1 VARSA
6 GAETG
11 VGRHWV
17 RLIALMLALGAAA
30 SAVAAP
36 DPWVD
41 SAPPSFSHLTPRDG
55 LPYPIVFA
63 LAQDGSGF
71 IWMSTPGGLARWDGY
86 RLRVFRHDDSDPNSL
101 PENVV
106 PFLAADELG
115 RVWVGTVSGVVARFD
130 PATDQFIAYRDA
142 SGGIGRLI
150 RMAADRQ
157 GGIWLV
163 GRSGMKRLDFA
174 SGVWR
179 RDGFGGAG
187 EIGSVLFDRDG
198 ALWVGTA
205 QGLMRRSAAT
215 APVQAVPMP
224 AGTAGDTVSALYQ
237 DGAGEIWFGTVG
249 GRIGRFDPASGAAR
263 WMRPAEASGHKV
275 VAIAEPEAG
284 TLWVGE
290 FGGGVRELDLDAG
303 TERRFSHDSADPG
316 TIGDNS
322 VTDILVDRSGLI
334 WTSGQRGID
343 RAIPANH
350 RIASVT
356 SSLPGTDVRSVAAR
370 NGGGVWLGFRA
381 GGMALASSQGD
392 RMTIVHGQPAGLPD
406 ERIQGIAEAPDGSV
420 WLGLSV
426 GLFHVDSTMR
436 RATAQPQL
444 GNVNIMALRYQAPWL
459 WAGGVFGLARVD
471 PKDGATRIYANDPN
485 DSHSL
490 SDNSVM
496 AVFRDREQRLWVG
509 SQHGLN
515 LLEDAERGIFRRIL
529 NDAGDPQSLPSD
541 GVTSIAQDHLGR
553 LWVGTANGIGI
564 FDPNAAGPIRFH
576 RLNSAHGL
584 PNNTALVVEEGDQG
598 QMFVAT
604 GDGMAVVDPDSLT
617 VRPLGP
623 ADGVGIGTYWAG
635 AGTRLDDGTLV
646 FGGFG
651 GMTVVRPGSVP
662 RREYQPPVVVTGL
675 RVGGLAVPS
684 GADIVVPSAEPS
696 LQVEFAALDFA
707 APERNRYAY
716 RLKGAERD
724 WTVTDSA
731 HRIAAYTNL
740 APGRYK
746 LQVRGSNSSGVWSA
760 APLTLAVTVL
770 PAWYQQG
777 WFLAVAALAA
787 LGAIIGAVRARTA
800 FFRHREDTLLREV
813 AARTAEVEAERRRAI
828 AGEEQARR
836 AKDEAESA
844 NRAKSTFLATMSH
857 EIRTPMNGIIG
868 LVRLMLERA
877 LDREV
882 RDQAETIR
890 FSAEALLAILDD
902 ILDFSKLE
910 AGKFT
915 LEDAAF
921 DPRRLINGV
930 GDLMRSRVDEKGL
943 RLAVTVADEL
953 PSYLRGDANRVR
965 QILVNLLGNAVKFTK
980 RGGIS
985 VTVGMAGAR
994 WWICVSDT
1002 GIGIAADAVGRLF
1015 SQFTQADDSVARR
1028 FGGTGLGLAICR
1040 RLAEL
1045 MGGAI
1050 TVDSALGQGSTFRVE
1065 LPLVAATAPEAPA
1078 TAIWPVTN
1086 ALPPLAVLVA
1096 DDNAINQ
1103 KVVAGYLAKGHHRVT
1118 LVDNG
1123 REAVELAARGGF
1135 DIVLMDMQMP
1145 EMDGLEA
1152 TRHIRQLPGPES
1164 RVPILALTANAMR
1177 ADAERCLAA
1186 GMDGHLA
1193 KPVDPEELLACMAR
1207 LVVPLAVVAP
1217 AASSGGDTLGG
1228 LGEHFSPA
1236 EVADLLALFSRTA
1249 TIAIA
1254 DITAAAAAADWA
1266 ETAHAAHDLKGA
1278 AATIG
1283 STALAELAASIEA
1296 AAKAER
1302 GGDVGAL
1309 VDRLPPVWDV
1319 ARASLVA

>member
-1 VARSA
+1 
-6 GAETG
+6 
-11 VGRHWV
+11 
-17 RLIALMLALGAAA
+17 M

-41 SAPPSFSHLTPRDG
+41 SAPPSFRHLTPRDG

-63 LAQDGSGF
+63 LAQDGPGF

-86 RLRVFRHDDSDPNSL
+86 RLRVFRHDDDDPNSL

-115 RVWVGTVSGVVARFD
+115 RVWVATVSGVVARFD
-130 PATDQFIAYRDA
+130 PANDHFVAYRDTG
-142 SGGIGRLI
+142 GGIGRLI
-150 RMAADRQ
+150 RMTSDHQ

-174 SGVWR
+174 SGAWR
-179 RDGFGGAG
+179 RDDPGAIG

-198 ALWVGTA
+198 AQWVGTA
-205 QGLMRRSAAT
+205 KGLTRRSAPS
-215 APVQAVPMP
+215 APWRQPVTLA
-224 AGTAGDTVSALYQ
+224 AGEAGDTVSALYQ
-237 DGAGEIWFGTVG
+237 DGEGTIWFGTVG
-249 GRIGRFDPASGAAR
+249 GRVGHYDPASGALR
-263 WMRPAEASGHKV
+263 WQRPGAASGHKV

-284 TLWVGE
+284 ILWIGE
-290 FGGGVRELDLDAG
+290 FGGGVRELDLVNG
-303 TERRFSHDSADPG
+303 TERRFTHEIANGG
-316 TIGDNS
+316 TVGDNS

-334 WTSGQRGID
+334 WTSGQRGVD
-343 RAIPANH
+343 LVIPANH

-356 SSLPGTDVRSVAAR
+356 SGLPGTDVRSVAP
-370 NGGGVWLGFRA
+370 NHKGGVWLGFRA
-381 GGMALASSQGD
+381 GGMALASSQGG
-392 RMTIVHGQPAGLPD
+392 RMTVVHGQPAGLPD
-406 ERIQGIAEAPDGSV
+406 ERVQGIAETPDGSV

-426 GLFHVDSTMR
+426 GLFQVDAAMR
-436 RATAQPQL
+436 RAIAQPQL
-444 GNVNIMALRYQAPWL
+444 ANVNIMALRYEAPWL
-459 WAGGVFGLARVD
+459 WAGGVFGLARID

-485 DSHSL
+485 DPRSL

-496 AVFRDREQRLWVG
+496 AVFQDREHRLWVG

-515 LLEDAERGIFRRIL
+515 LLEDAERGLFRQIL
-529 NDAGDPQSLPSD
+529 NDTNDPESLPSD
-541 GVTSIAQDHLGR
+541 GVTSIAEDRQGR
-553 LWVGTANGIGI
+553 LWVGTANGIGV
-564 FDPNAAGPIRFH
+564 FDPNTPGPYRF
-576 RLNSAHGL
+576 RRVNSSNGL
-584 PNNTALVVEEGDQG
+584 PNNTALVVQEGDLG
-598 QMFVAT
+598 MMFSAT
-604 GDGMAVVDPDSLT
+604 GDGMAVIDPVTLA

-635 AGTRLDDGTLV
+635 SGARLNDGTLV

-651 GMTVVRPGSVP
+651 GMTVVRPGAVP
-662 RREYQPPVVVTGL
+662 RRDFRPPVVVTGL
-675 RVGGLAVPS
+675 RVGGVAMPDA
-684 GADIVVPSAEPS
+684 ADIVVPPNEPS

-707 APERNRYAY
+707 ASERNRYAY

-724 WTVTDSA
+724 WTVADST
-731 HRIAAYTNL
+731 HRVAAYTNL

-746 LQVRGSNSSGVWSA
+746 LQVRSSNSSGVWSTV
-760 APLTLAVTVL
+760 PLTLAVRVL
-770 PAWYQQG
+770 PSWYQEG
-777 WFLAVAALAA
+777 WFRALAA
-787 LGAIIGAVRARTA
+787 LTALGAIVGAVRARTA
-800 FFRHREDTLLREV
+800 YFNRREDMLLHEV

-828 AGEEQARR
+828 AGEDEARR
-836 AKDEAESA
+836 AKEDAEAA

-915 LEDAAF
+915 LEEVAF
-921 DPRRLINGV
+921 DPRWLIAGV
-930 GDLMRSRVDEKGL
+930 GDLMRSRCDEKGL
-943 RLAVTVADEL
+943 RLAVTVAEEL
-953 PSYLRGDANRVR
+953 PPYLLGDPSRLR

-980 RGGIS
+980 RGGIA
-985 VTVGMAGAR
+985 VTVGISGAG
-994 WWICVSDT
+994 WSICVSDT
-1002 GIGIAADAVGRLF
+1002 GIGISADAVGRLF

-1045 MGGAI
+1045 MGGIIA
-1050 TVDSALGQGSTFRVE
+1050 VDSALGQGSTFRVE
-1065 LPLVAATAPEAPA
+1065 LPLVAATAPDASDVVSRSVVA
-1078 TAIWPVTN
+1078 

-1096 DDNAINQ
+1096 DDNLVNQ
-1103 KVVAGYLAKGHHRVT
+1103 KVVAGYLAKGRHRLT

-1123 REAVELAARGGF
+1123 RKAVEQAARGGF
-1135 DIVLMDMQMP
+1135 DIILMDMQMP

-1152 TRHIRQLPGPES
+1152 TRQIRQLPGPLG
-1164 RVPILALTANAMR
+1164 RVPILALTANAMQ

-1193 KPVDPEELLACMAR
+1193 KPVDPADLLATMAR
-1207 LVVPLAVVAP
+1207 LVTRQTLATPEATDVA
-1217 AASSGGDTLGG
+1217 AGGDTLGG
-1228 LGEHFSPA
+1228 LLDHFSPA
-1236 EVADLLALFSRTA
+1236 EVAELVELFNRTA
-1249 TIAIA
+1249 IAA
-1254 DITAAAAAADWA
+1254 MAEITAAVATGDWA
-1266 ETAHAAHDLKGA
+1266 EVAHAAHDLKGA

-1283 STALAELAASIEA
+1283 SAALATLAASIEA
-1296 AAKAER
+1296 AAKAC
-1302 GGDVGAL
+1302 DAADAVAL
-1309 VDRLPPVWDV
+1309 SDQLPATWQR
-1319 ARASLVA
+1319 AQASLSSRASESTKDLSRENV